1 MAHVYTREE
10 RGAKGVAESPRHG
23 VVLEGEK
30 MQGMKSLEEVAT
42 EYGVTKRTVRNWIA
56 QGLVVAYRRNNQAI
70 YIDALSLDGVLS
82 PIRGARR

>member
-1 MAHVYTREE
+1 
-10 RGAKGVAESPRHG
+10 
-23 VVLEGEK
+23 

-56 QGLVVAYRRNNQAI
+56 KGLVVAYRRNNQAI
-70 YIDALSLDGVLS
+70 YIDAISLDGVLS